1 MTFLLQKKI
10 TDHQWTVSFV
20 QDELMTNRKML
31 AQEKQK
37 PFPDPL
43 EIQRLEYEIGLFEQ
57 GIDQHQTII
66 KKLQQDAQS
75 QD

>member
-10 TDHQWTVSFV
+10 TEHQSTVKFV
-20 QDELMTNRKML
+20 QDELMINRKLL
-31 AQEKQK
+31 AQEKLK
-37 PFPDPL
+37 PFPDPI
-43 EIQRLEYEIGLFEQ
+43 EIKRLEYEIDLFEQ

>member
-1 MTFLLQKKI
+1 MTYLLQKKI

-20 QDELMTNRKML
+20 QDELMINRKML
-31 AQEKQK
+31 AQEKQR